1 MQELNEKL
9 NKINNIRKEIKN
21 TINEKGG
28 ELTDTTPFEE
38 YPTAI
43 KNLKSGGGETVMAY
57 YNGTD
62 IEAGKK
68 VLLTRTNNAMA
79 TNDTFM
85 NGNIPLLINNG
96 LAYCGDSSNST
107 AIKTVRNIIDGTI
120 SDEYVSIVNRGYW
133 ANPALIVNG
142 KDYSSSIANLYI
154 GFTWVHSMAGGKSM
168 LQTFSATDRLNA
180 NYHINAYTLLTDNI
194 LQSGGYKQ
202 NSSGASNAGSYRLS
216 CTENY
221 VVWRDRY
228 IVKAGEGL
236 DTKQN
241 ALSAANDLGS
251 NSGCFC
257 FERENEGGRYLYAIC
272 YISATSWYFRKYD
285 HETKTV
291 LDSRNGEI
299 DVPYYDFSVN
309 SNGYGERGVYVQ
321 TKDYKYLLGAEFYL
335 HLDATQMLLDEPTGI
350 VAKKY
355 PEAITSV
362 LGDRF
367 IGAVQTFYDNTFALT
382 LSDGATLMCRYD
394 GTIPPQ
400 ALMDNDLL
408 AHCCEVEE
416 IAPLSKP
423 DDTNIYYR
431 HFSGDK
437 AYWFTSVSRNYNKSE
452 SFIGSEAH
460 PYQADEF
467 VNSYLAIDYNKE
479 RFNSTILTGFMTG
492 NTADDNGR
500 TLVEVATTTGVS

>member
-9 NKINNIRKEIKN
+9 NKINDIRKEIKN

-79 TNDTFM
+79 TDDTFM
-85 NGNIPLLINNG
+85 NGYIPLLINNG
-96 LAYCGDSSNST
+96 VAYCGDSSSSNV
-107 AIKTVRNIIDGTI
+107 IKTVRNIIDGII

-133 ANPALIVNG
+133 ALASLVPYG
-142 KDYSSSIANLYI
+142 KKSNDIGTLKI
-154 GFTWVHSMAGGKSM
+154 GFTWVHSMVGGKSM
-168 LQTFSATDRLNA
+168 LQTFSATDRLST
-180 NYHINAYTLLTDNI
+180 NYHIYAYSLLTDNI
-194 LQSGGYKQ
+194 LQCGGWEQ
-202 NSSGASNAGSYRLS
+202 NASGASSAGSFRLC

-228 IVKAGEGL
+228 ALKVGDGM

-241 ALSAANDLGS
+241 ALSASNDLGD
-251 NSGCFC
+251 NYGCFC
-257 FERENEGGRYLYAIC
+257 FERKNEGGRYLYSIC
-272 YISATSWYFRKYD
+272 YISKTDWYFKRFDY
-285 HETKTV
+285 ETKTTI
-291 LDSRNGEI
+291 DSRNGDI

-309 SNGYGERGVYVQ
+309 SNGYGSRGVYVQ

-394 GTIPPQ
+394 GEIPPQ

-431 HFSGDK
+431 HFSCDK
-437 AYWFTSVSRNYNKSE
+437 AYWFTSISRNYKTSDT
-452 SFIGSEAH
+452 FIGSEAH
-460 PYQADEF
+460 PYNASEF
-467 VNSYLAIDYNKE
+467 INSYLALEYNKE
-479 RFNSTILTGFMTG
+479 RFNSTVLTGFMTG
-492 NTADDNGR
+492 NTADDNGLQ
-500 TLVEVATTTGVS
+500 TVEVKTVTG